1 MFEYHGWATLR
12 ETYLNKDNFDEKIDL
27 MINLIKA
34 KIDELG
40 ADNGLLDLRTVNG
53 EYQLHLSGLLNHK
66 SQRADDLLGL
76 YEFIAKSAMGSY
88 GILYVHDDENGEGQE
103 NEFQVFVM
111 ARGNITK
118 NKDVFLSPF
127 IPTVED
133 ALE

>member
-12 ETYLNKDNFDEKIDL
+12 ETFSNEENFNEKTEQIV
-27 MINLIKA
+27 ISIKQ

-40 ADNGLLDLRTVNG
+40 EDNGLLDLRAFNG

-66 SQRADDLLGL
+66 GQRAKDLLKL
-76 YEFIAKSAMGSY
+76 YEFIAKSAIGSY
-88 GILYVHDDENGEGQE
+88 GILYIHDDEDVNGQD

-111 ARGNITK
+111 ARGSITK
-118 NKDVFLSPF
+118 AKDVFLSPF

-133 ALE
+133 SE